1 MVCKP
6 DFDPNDPLD
15 FCVNLDYLYEL
26 VRDEP
31 ELYLPIQQ
39 AQEELTAA
47 CDDII
52 MVSRRFK
59 TFAAK
64 GLMKDR
70 FHYMQ
75 PANTEVGEEAGRSV
89 AAYWNR

>member
-1 MVCKP
+1 MQDAGAQTC
-6 DFDPNDPLD
+6 FLIQIGNQH
-15 FCVNLDYLYEL
+15 
-26 VRDEP
+26 DEP

-70 FHYMQ
+70 FHYLQ
-75 PANTEVGEEAGRSV
+75 PAYNEVGEEAGRSV